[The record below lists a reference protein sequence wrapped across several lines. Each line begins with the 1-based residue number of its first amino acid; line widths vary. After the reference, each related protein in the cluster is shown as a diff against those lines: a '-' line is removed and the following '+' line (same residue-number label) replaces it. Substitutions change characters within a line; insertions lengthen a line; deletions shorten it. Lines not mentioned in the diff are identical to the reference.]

1 MRAMAIAVS
10 VLLAAA
16 AVALS
21 PAEEKIAQVKAWAA
35 ADPEFAKI
43 ATEWL
48 ASSSSHREL
57 HGRQRG
63 GGAAAARRRVGGTAL
78 LEAIRPRVIVKV
90 VGLCRFPSIQ
100 MPPPSHSA
108 WQPTMSESSKCTSP

>member
-1 MRAMAIAVS
+1 MRAMTIAVS

-21 PAEEKIAQVKAWAA
+21 PEERLEQVKSWAA

-57 HGRQRG
+57 HDNKPKKEKKQK
-63 GGAAAARRRVGGTAL
+63 TTK
-78 LEAIRPRVIVKV
+78 RPPLR
-90 VGLCRFPSIQ
+90 
-100 MPPPSHSA
+100 
-108 WQPTMSESSKCTSP
+108 